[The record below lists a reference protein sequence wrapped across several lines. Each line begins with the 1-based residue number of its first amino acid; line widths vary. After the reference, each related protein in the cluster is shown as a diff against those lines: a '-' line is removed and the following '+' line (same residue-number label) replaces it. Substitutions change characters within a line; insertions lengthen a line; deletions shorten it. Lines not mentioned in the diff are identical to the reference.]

1 MSKFRLLILIAIG
14 LSVTGC
20 ASQKAW
26 KYGAEPFVN
35 GIPPLVNKTVVV
47 PPFNDQRI
55 NENDDKIAL
64 YLIPLMPFGWQDLN
78 TPEGVQR
85 HITSGLWL
93 WRPNED
99 FAKASYEEL
108 NSSNI
113 FKEVFYST
121 RASEGDLVLQGTI
134 KSTKYNGKLLTYG
147 LSAYGPI
154 FWFLG
159 LPAASVSNELIVT
172 FKLEDRK
179 NNRILWEKEY
189 SDEVSLTSIIY
200 SLRSD
205 FQYPDM
211 LKKIL
216 LNVVSDI
223 KEDVPSLKT
232 KLVD

>member
-1 MSKFRLLILIAIG
+1 M
-14 LSVTGC
+14 
-20 ASQKAW
+20 
-26 KYGAEPFVN
+26 
-35 GIPPLVNKTVVV
+35 
-47 PPFNDQRI
+47 
-55 NENDDKIAL
+55 
-64 YLIPLMPFGWQDLN
+64 
-78 TPEGVQR
+78 
-85 HITSGLWL
+85 
-93 WRPNED
+93 
-99 FAKASYEEL
+99 
-108 NSSNI
+108 
-113 FKEVFYST
+113 
-121 RASEGDLVLQGTI
+121 
-134 KSTKYNGKLLTYG
+134 
-147 LSAYGPI
+147 
-154 FWFLG
+154 
-159 LPAASVSNELIVT
+159 T